1 MFYHFPHP
9 CSLQVHVKML
19 LLSLKMGGQ
28 DKKVSERDISIT
40 RGSAKKWNF
49 IRLKNRWVYSDTD
62 QKMVLFIL
70 TYLSFFR
77 NDWSRKLFLV
87 YPLFCVK
94 VCTLQKCGQT
104 DNVLHEIFC
113 KTVMCQFLSYMNT
126 FCLIHTLHFLRYFVI
141 NCLVCPHFVKTE
153 VPFIKSVI
161 FLIILFRCEN
171 HRYAQMLIGFKNI

>member
-1 MFYHFPHP
+1 
-9 CSLQVHVKML
+9 ML

-49 IRLKNRWVYSDTD
+49 IRLKNRWVYSDRD
-62 QKMVLFIL
+62 QKNGFVYCNLPKFI
-70 TYLSFFR
+70 FR
-77 NDWSRKLFLV
+77 NDRSRKLFLV
-87 YPLFCVK
+87 YPLFCKYICCRSVAK
-94 VCTLQKCGQT
+94 LIMYCTRF
-104 DNVLHEIFC
+104 FC

-126 FCLIHTLHFLRYFVI
+126 FCLIHILHFLRYFVI

-171 HRYAQMLIGFKNI
+171 HRYAQMLIGFKNIS